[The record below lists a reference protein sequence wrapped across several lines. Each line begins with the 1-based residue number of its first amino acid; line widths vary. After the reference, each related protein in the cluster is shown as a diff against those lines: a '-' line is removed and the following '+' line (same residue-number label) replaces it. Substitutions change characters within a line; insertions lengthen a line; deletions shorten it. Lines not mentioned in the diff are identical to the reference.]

1 MRICVLSDLHIK
13 FSQLDAPERERHE
26 LILQMLQTARG
37 KYDLIVLNG
46 DIFDL
51 WTETENTVVK
61 QYFPFLHAFAGL
73 QEAGCRFIYISG
85 NHDFWFG
92 SFFRDILPME
102 LHDESC
108 TLVADGKKMLFCHG
122 DLHTVNDTRYQ
133 IFRTVIRSRLV
144 KGMYNLLN
152 PDLGL
157 NLGKRLSRS
166 SRLRRINPLHLAQKA
181 AGLERYATDRIRH
194 HGYDIVVMGHSH
206 KPCLKQIGTGIYAN
220 GGDGV
225 RNFSYVN
232 IIDGNVEL
240 CNYAPIPDHQ
250 RRQNV

>member
-1 MRICVLSDLHIK
+1 MRICVISDLHIK
-13 FSQLDAPERERHE
+13 FSTLDAEEQQRHQR
-26 LILQMLQTARG
+26 ILDLLRNAVG
-37 KYDLIVLNG
+37 HYDLMILNG

-51 WTETENTVVK
+51 WTETACTIVK
-61 QYFPFLHAFAGL
+61 QYFPFLHACANL
-73 QEAGCRFIYISG
+73 RETGCRFAYISG

-92 SFFRDILPME
+92 DFFREILPMD
-102 LHDESC
+102 LYDEAF

-133 IFRTVIRSRLV
+133 IFRSVIRTPLV
-144 KGMYNLLN
+144 KGIYNLLN

-166 SRLRRINPLHLAQKA
+166 SRLRRINPLHLAKKA
-181 AGLERYATDRIRH
+181 AGLERYATDQIKH

-206 KPCLKQIGTGIYAN
+206 KPCLKQIGSGFYAN

-225 RNFSYVN
+225 QSFTYVN

-240 CNYAPIPDHQ
+240 CNYAPNP
-250 RRQNV
+250 NN